1 MTAIQILQWKLDEVL
16 KRKKS
21 FYRRK
26 KRNGEESWIEDKLVQ
41 YNKEDNKTISDIRR
55 ALKILNCN

>member
-26 KRNGEESWIEDKLVQ
+26 KRTGEESWIEDKLVQ